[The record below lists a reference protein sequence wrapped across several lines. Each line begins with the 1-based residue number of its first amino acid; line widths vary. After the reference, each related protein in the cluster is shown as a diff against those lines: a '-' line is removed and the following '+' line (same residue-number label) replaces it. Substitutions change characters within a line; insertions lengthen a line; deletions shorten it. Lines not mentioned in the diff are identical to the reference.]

1 MKGIPSEFDRYITAH
16 DMLIDRTDSHI
27 QHIKARITFVDGSIL
42 MYTDID
48 ILSEER
54 RKYSFQWMKSDGTL
68 LIRWDNA
75 EHHQH
80 ISTHPHHKQVSS
92 ETNIEPSPEMTLHSV
107 LAVISEQ
114 LL

>member
-1 MKGIPSEFDRYITAH
+1 MKGISPEFDRYIAAH

-27 QHIKARITFVDGSIL
+27 QHIKARITFVDDSLL

-54 RKYSFQWMKSDGTL
+54 RKYSFQWMKPDGTL

-75 EHHQH
+75 EHHPH
-80 ISTHPHHKQVSS
+80 ISTHPHHKHVGSD
-92 ETNIEPSPEMTLHSV
+92 TNIEPSPEMTLNSV
-107 LAVISEQ
+107 LMAITEQ
-114 LL
+114 LQ